1 MMKTIK
7 QHNKDI
13 LNGIESPVSEELL
26 PLLDKLQNPPT
37 AQVNGDRISLQYGF
51 AGRGPRLD
59 LFPEYCNE
67 FRLTTYFNK
76 GTGVVSLE
84 DVFPREELQV
94 VIKVLS
100 IIYI

>member
-7 QHNKDI
+7 QHNKDV

-26 PLLDKLQNPPT
+26 LLDKLQNPPT
-37 AQVNGDRISLQYGF
+37 AQVNGERISLQYGF

-59 LFPEYCNE
+59 LFPEYGNE

-76 GTGVVSLE
+76 GTAVVSLK